1 MEKKPYTGELAKP
14 LKEIQLETAGLL
26 PSAEEWAAHTKK
38 MRDEEVPKILL
49 LLDHFEIDRANPRA
63 LGMLAYVLALTHVPG
78 LQRIR
83 PAGARKTWSDYELAE
98 LKIAVDDLLTKQNS
112 ENNKSITWACETL
125 AKQEPWKSRIKKSKN
140 PGEVLR
146 RAYYKADPG
155 WVEWIQNRFRENIAA
170 VIVSQLSE

>member
-14 LKEIQLETAGLL
+14 LKEIQVESTGLRPTA
-26 PSAEEWAAHTKK
+26 EQMAAHLKK

-49 LLDHFEIDRANPRA
+49 LLDHYEIDRANPLA
-63 LGMLAYVLALTHVPG
+63 LAMLAYCLALAHVPG
-78 LQRIR
+78 LKRIR

-98 LKIAVDDLLTKQNS
+98 LKIAVDDLLTTKNI
-112 ENNKSITWACETL
+112 ENKKSITWGCETL
-125 AKQEPWKSRIKKSKN
+125 AKQEPWKSRIKNSMN

-155 WVEWIQNRFRENIAA
+155 WTEWARKNREKIATR
-170 VIVSQLSE
+170 IVSQLSE

>member
-1 MEKKPYTGELAKP
+1 
-14 LKEIQLETAGLL
+14 
-26 PSAEEWAAHTKK
+26 

-49 LLDHFEIDRANPRA
+49 LLDYFGIDQTSPHA
-63 LGMLAYVLALTHVPG
+63 LELLAYLLALTHVPG

-98 LKIAVDDLLTKQNS
+98 LKIAVDDLLTKKNI
-112 ENNKSITWACETL
+112 ENKKSIAWACETL
-125 AKQEPWKSRIKKSKN
+125 AKQEPWKSRIKNSKN

-155 WVEWIQNRFRENIAA
+155 WVEWIQNGFRENIAA